1 MHKIILIVL
10 SLFATSSFATEL
22 AGIYQSQGA
31 VANQDAQERVRVS
44 PDILRQVLLKVVG
57 DRAVLDAA
65 NLTPILSDVDPLI
78 QQSQYLRLPET
89 ADALTP
95 SNQLALLLSFNESA
109 LNLALTNN
117 GLPIWSKSRPDVLIW
132 LVIDDGQTR
141 RVLAADDESTLYT
154 STLEHAATR
163 RGLPILLPI
172 MDLQD
177 QSQISPDALWSGVVA
192 PIEQA
197 SQRYGAKI
205 ILLSR
210 VTVLTN
216 DVVHISWQSIINGA
230 SEQWQS
236 EGDMT
241 TTLQAGLDEFTDK
254 LARELTQV
262 VTSQAQNE
270 LSALEINNVRDYA
283 DYSRTMAYLANL
295 QYVSDLQMVTLED
308 DKLAVTMQIK
318 GDKSVFT
325 RTLAI
330 DHMMEEES
338 GDGTADVM
346 HYRLLP

>member
-10 SLFATSSFATEL
+10 SLFATSSFAAEL
-22 AGIYQSQGA
+22 ADIYQSQLA
-31 VANQDAQERVRVS
+31 VANQQEQERERVS

-57 DRAVLDAA
+57 DRTVLNAA
-65 NLTPILSDVDPLI
+65 DLTQILSEVEALI
-78 QQSQYLRLPET
+78 QQTQYLRLTEM
-89 ADALTP
+89 ADDLTQ
-95 SNQLALLLSFNESA
+95 SDQLALLLSFNESG
-109 LNLALTNN
+109 LNQALTNN
-117 GLPIWSKSRPDVLIW
+117 GLPIWSKSRPDVMVW
-132 LVIDDGQTR
+132 VAIDNGQTR
-141 RVLAADDESTLYT
+141 RIVAADDEDTIYT
-154 STLEHAATR
+154 KTLEQSAAR

-177 QSQISPDALWSGVVA
+177 QSQISADDLLSGLTG

-197 SQRYGAKI
+197 SQRYGTKI
-205 ILLSR
+205 ILLAR

-216 DVVHISWQSIINGA
+216 DVVQIGWESIINGA

-236 EGDMT
+236 KGELRT
-241 TTLQAGLDEFTDK
+241 SLQAGIDEFTDR
-254 LARELTQV
+254 LARNFTQV
-262 VTSQAQNE
+262 VTSQNHE
-270 LSALEINNVRDYA
+270 LSTLEINNVRDYA

-330 DHMMEEES
+330 EHVIEDE
-338 GDGTADVM
+338 GADGTTDVM
-346 HYRLLP
+346 RYRLLP